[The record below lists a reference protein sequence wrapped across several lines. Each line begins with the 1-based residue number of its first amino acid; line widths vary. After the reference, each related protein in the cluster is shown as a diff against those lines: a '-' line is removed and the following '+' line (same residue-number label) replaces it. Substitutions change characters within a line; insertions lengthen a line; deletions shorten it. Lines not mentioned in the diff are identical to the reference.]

1 MKVLVTG
8 NLGYIG
14 TVLTQ
19 ELIKEKFN
27 VTGLDAG
34 YFKSCKIDKTQSNFK
49 QIIKDIRKIQYK
61 DVEGFDSI
69 IHLAALSNDPLGE
82 INSKLTYNINYLA
95 TIRLA
100 KLAKLAKVKR
110 FIYASTQSIYGIS
123 RSIKELSEDGNN
135 KNPITEY
142 AKTKWLS
149 EINLRK
155 ISDKNFTICF
165 LRPSTVFGPSP
176 RFRSDIVLNNLMA
189 SAYTSKK
196 IIVKSDGSPYRPVI
210 HIKDVCN
217 AFISCLK
224 APSKLINNKAY
235 NVGFRNGNFTIKQI
249 AEEIKRKFSKKELIF
264 TKEHGKDSRSYK
276 VSFTRILKDLKN
288 YYKPRHNIRQGIIEL
303 NNFFNRINFKKN
315 DFNSW
320 RTVRL
325 IQLNKLIKKSKVK

>member
-27 VTGLDAG
+27 VTGLDTG
-34 YFKSCKIDKTQSNFK
+34 YFKNCKIDKTQNNFK
-49 QIIKDIRKIQYK
+49 QIIRDIRKIQWK

-82 INSKLTYNINYLA
+82 ISSKLTYNINYLA

-149 EINLRK
+149 EINLKK

-165 LRPSTVFGPSP
+165 LRP
-176 RFRSDIVLNNLMA
+176 
-189 SAYTSKK
+189 
-196 IIVKSDGSPYRPVI
+196 
-210 HIKDVCN
+210 
-217 AFISCLK
+217 
-224 APSKLINNKAY
+224 
-235 NVGFRNGNFTIKQI
+235 
-249 AEEIKRKFSKKELIF
+249 
-264 TKEHGKDSRSYK
+264 
-276 VSFTRILKDLKN
+276 
-288 YYKPRHNIRQGIIEL
+288 
-303 NNFFNRINFKKN
+303 
-315 DFNSW
+315 
-320 RTVRL
+320 
-325 IQLNKLIKKSKVK
+325 